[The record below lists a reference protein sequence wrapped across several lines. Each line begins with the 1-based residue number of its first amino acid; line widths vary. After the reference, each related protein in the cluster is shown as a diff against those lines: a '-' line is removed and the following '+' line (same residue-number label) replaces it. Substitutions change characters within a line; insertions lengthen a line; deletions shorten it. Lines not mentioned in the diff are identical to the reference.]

1 MTWRYVSAAALARI
15 VILNE
20 VKDLTE
26 RQCSLP

>member
-1 MTWRYVSAAALARI
+1 MKDRFITAFFAMIHLV

-26 RQCSLP
+26 N